1 METAAIVLL
10 TALAMV
16 MAFRL
21 KSFGF
26 NVKFGNS
33 NELPRGENKPAE
45 PKSLPGREENNQLR

>member
-1 METAAIVLL
+1 METAVIVLF

-33 NELPRGENKPAE
+33 KELPRGEDKPAE
-45 PKSLPGREENNQLR
+45 PKRLPEGKENNQLR